1 MRFTKGLAI
10 GQVFIYVLVA
20 LTFSVI
26 MIFGYKSITEFVQ
39 RGEEV
44 QFYQFKTDLES
55 SIQRIYTEY
64 KSVRESTFYVP
75 ARYTRICFVD
85 VSKDPDDRLQA
96 EDPLAF
102 NAWKTVNADA
112 TTRSLDSYNIAT
124 ENVFLTPPASDK
136 IKVHQISIASSV
148 PSAPGFL
155 CKEIKNGAFTLTMEG
170 KGDKT
175 QLS

>member
-85 VSKDPDDRLQA
+85 VSKDPD
-96 EDPLAF
+96 
-102 NAWKTVNADA
+102 
-112 TTRSLDSYNIAT
+112 Y
-124 ENVFLTPPASDK
+124 
-136 IKVHQISIASSV
+136 
-148 PSAPGFL
+148 
-155 CKEIKNGAFTLTMEG
+155 
-170 KGDKT
+170 
-175 QLS
+175 